1 MKTPSHT
8 PGPWKVVNHWITDK
22 TGIITVAIVP
32 TIQPIEVNTNTKLG
46 DLSNPDNALLIS
58 AAPELLACL
67 REVVFLTEG
76 ISGLDE
82 QQTAAINAAR
92 AVIAKATI

>member
-1 MKTPSHT
+1 MKTKTSFT
-8 PGPWKVVNHWITDK
+8 PGPWTIFNGKIMSTDK
-22 TGIITVAIVP
+22 DQYFIAEIPGPFSRLDRA
-32 TIQPIEVNTNTKLG
+32 
-46 DLSNPDNALLIS
+46 NALLIS